1 MKTDLAMEETAN
13 EERTSGGGD
22 GGVQSKNLMDED
34 LPSYDEDDQSND
46 GDDQS
51 NDGDDQSNNEDVEGA
66 VRGDVSVSTASVEE
80 RLDTMDAKLQSI
92 HDAMCIFKERLTE
105 LINMS
110 NSALEED
117 KSKRDVVTAHQFES
131 FVDQAILAGHEIGV
145 GRSFIQEFLLR
156 NFSLQPT
163 KYLQRRLGAV
173 LRRRVESG
181 IYKLDKNLYS
191 FIKND

>member
-1 MKTDLAMEETAN
+1 MMEEN
-13 EERTSGGGD
+13 VQGEKMIGVGEGD
-22 GGVQSKNLMDED
+22 EKTKNLMDED
-34 LPSYDEDDQSND
+34 LSSYDEDD
-46 GDDQS
+46 GS
-51 NDGDDQSNNEDVEGA
+51 NDGDDQSNNETPIESNDEDVEGVA
-66 VRGDVSVSTASVEE
+66 GGCAKVSSASVEE
-80 RLDTMDAKLQSI
+80 RLDMMDAKLQSI

-105 LINMS
+105 LINRS

-117 KSKRDVVTAHQFES
+117 RSKRDVVTAHQFEG

-181 IYKLDKNLYS
+181 TYKLNNNLYS
-191 FIKND
+191 FKKE

>member
-1 MKTDLAMEETAN
+1 MEEN
-13 EERTSGGGD
+13 VQGEKMIGGGD
-22 GGVQSKNLMDED
+22 GDDKTKNLMDED
-34 LPSYDEDDQSND
+34 LSSYDEDDESN
-46 GDDQS
+46 
-51 NDGDDQSNNEDVEGA
+51 NGDDQSNNETPIESNDEDVEGVA
-66 VRGDVSVSTASVEE
+66 RGCMNVSTASVEQ

-92 HDAMCIFKERLTE
+92 HDAMCIFKECLTE

-117 KSKRDVVTAHQFES
+117 RSKKDVVTVHQFEGY
-131 FVDQAILAGHEIGV
+131 VDQAILAGHEIGV
-145 GRSFIQEFLLR
+145 GSLFIQEFLLR

-181 IYKLDKNLYS
+181 TYILNNNLYS
-191 FIKND
+191 FKKE